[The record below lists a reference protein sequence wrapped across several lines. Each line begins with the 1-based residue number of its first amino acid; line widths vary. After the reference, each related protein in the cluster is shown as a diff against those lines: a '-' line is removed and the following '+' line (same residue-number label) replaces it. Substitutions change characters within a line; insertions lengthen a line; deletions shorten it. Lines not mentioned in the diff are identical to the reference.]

1 MSIIRKKL
9 NLKLKKNAYPFQKD
23 AFDEIKDKD
32 FFAIFHEQGLGKTKI
47 AIDLAFYWL
56 EKNHVDSVLIC
67 TKKNLIKNWED
78 ELNFH
83 GNVPP
88 LILTSNKSTN
98 SQKLGLPGSIYLC
111 NYELIRDHIEI
122 YETFFELRKVGVILD
137 ESTQIKNPSSKT
149 AKSFHRL
156 AKVSKKKIIMTG
168 TPISNRPYDIWS
180 QIYFLDGGERL
191 GKTFDDFKEKYDLSN
206 DLNND
211 RSGQII
217 LKNNLELL
225 SAKIR
230 DCSVRETK
238 KTAGIELPNK
248 RFIVAEVDMD
258 AKQRVLYEKLQI
270 ELSAEV
276 LRNGKLIT
284 DDVEVILKRLLRLVQ
299 ISSNPK
305 LVDESYE
312 LEAPKTKKADEIID
326 KAFSESAKVIIWTNF
341 IKNVEYLTN
350 YFSTKGAVGI
360 HGKLSTNDRNAII
373 SNFRNDEKV
382 RILIATPGVAKEG
395 LTLVEA
401 NYAIFYDR
409 NFSLENYLQAQ
420 DRIYRI
426 SQTKECYIYK
436 ILSKHSIDN
445 WVESLLE
452 AKEVAARYGQGDI
465 DSKEFTKRINYDFAE
480 ILSDILLN

>member
-83 GNVPP
+83 GNVSP

-180 QIYFLDGGERL
+180 QIYFLDDGERL

-225 SAKIR
+225 SSKIR

-276 LRNGKLIT
+276 LKNGKLIT

-312 LEAPKTKKADEIID
+312 FEAPKTKKADEIID

-350 YFSTKGAVGI
+350 YFSNKGAVGI
-360 HGKLSTNDRNAII
+360 HGKLSTNERNQII
-373 SNFRNDEKV
+373 SNFRNDERV

-452 AKEVAARYGQGDI
+452 AKEVAARFGQGDI
-465 DSKEFTKRINYDFAE
+465 DSEEFAERINYDFAE